1 MCERLLG
8 CWGCALAVSLRVRMW
23 DCRWVRP
30 LVFDDVLSSIYDVCV
45 SFYLGNGCMNERH
58 RTQTNSG
65 TLGQGQL
72 SSLGIYLI
80 V

>member
-1 MCERLLG
+1 
-8 CWGCALAVSLRVRMW
+8 MW

-72 SSLGIYLI
+72 SSPWYLPNCLNLAPDI
-80 V
+80 RRTLRYYLCFS